1 MRVLLVSPPV
11 DAPLK
16 ELVFDPVPV
25 HAPFPPLGILY
36 VSAALKKAG
45 HTVFVFDGTFQK
57 DLSTY
62 IKGKHV
68 DVAGVYATVLHYSN
82 LLKVCRTLKEHN
94 IPVVVGGPLPSC
106 YPDLILCDDID
117 FLVRGEGEKSL
128 VHLIEHMSA
137 PQTVPN
143 VVWKK
148 NGRIIKNPVTMITD
162 IDSIPFP
169 DRENFIF
176 DTYMGV
182 WQTHFQFTCT
192 SVLSSRGC
200 PYQCTFCD
208 KSVFGFTYR
217 ARSVENIIPEIVY
230 LDERG
235 VEKIWFA
242 DDLFTLD
249 KKRVLAL
256 CHHMKKEGLDLE
268 WYCES
273 RVDTIDKEMLE
284 TMKKAGCTWIGFGV
298 ESGNADILTYMRK
311 GHTIQTVEKAFTITK
326 EVGINRCAY
335 FILGL
340 PRDTPETVKDTLQFA
355 MKIDP
360 DSVEFSLP
368 IPIPGT
374 ALWEEVQTVHESFDF
389 FDNRSFLVFDHPHFS
404 KSAAETMIQDA
415 YTQFL
420 QFKRK
425 TNPDFTLEDQW

>member
-1 MRVLLVSPPV
+1 
-11 DAPLK
+11 
-16 ELVFDPVPV
+16 
-25 HAPFPPLGILY
+25 
-36 VSAALKKAG
+36 
-45 HTVFVFDGTFQK
+45 
-57 DLSTY
+57 
-62 IKGKHV
+62 
-68 DVAGVYATVLHYSN
+68 
-82 LLKVCRTLKEHN
+82 
-94 IPVVVGGPLPSC
+94 VGGPLPSC
-106 YPDLILCDDID
+106 YPDLILCDIID
-117 FLVRGEGEKSL
+117 FLVRGEGEKSF
-128 VHLIEHMSA
+128 VHLIEHIST

-148 NGRIIKNPVTMITD
+148 NGRIIKNPVTMIKD

-176 DTYMGV
+176 DTYMEV
-182 WQTHFQFTCT
+182 WQKHFQFTCT

-200 PYQCTFCD
+200 PYQCSFCD
-208 KSVFGFTYR
+208 KSVFGYTYR

-256 CHHMKKEGLDLE
+256 CDEMKKEGLALE

-273 RVDTIDKEMLE
+273 RVDTIDKEMLQ
-284 TMKKAGCTWIGFGV
+284 TMKRAGCTWIGFGV

-374 ALWEEVQTVHESFDF
+374 TLWEEVQTVHESFDF

-404 KSAAETMIQDA
+404 KNAAETMIQDA